1 MLLYINAIR
10 SVSRGLFF
18 DKHFAAEKSNFRYDI
33 GRILYNNFMFSDINL
48 VAVVLAAVANM
59 FLGAVWYS
67 PPVFGKAWM
76 NLAGITTEKVKDA
89 EPHVWKYYL
98 LGFINSVIMALVLAY
113 LLVLTAA
120 SLTTGFFI
128 AFLVWIGFVGT
139 ISMNTVMWGGRA
151 KKLWFLDNAYYL
163 LSFLIMSAFIFYMG

>member
-1 MLLYINAIR
+1 MR
-10 SVSRGLFF
+10 SVSSSHIF
-18 DKHFAAEKSNFRYDI
+18 DKRLRAETTGFRYDI

-59 FLGAVWYS
+59 VLGAVWYS

-76 NLAGITTEKVKDA
+76 DLAGVTTQKIKDA
-89 EPHVWKYYL
+89 EPHVWKYYF
-98 LGFINSVIMALVLAY
+98 LGFVNSVIMALVLAY

-128 AFLVWIGFVGT
+128 AFLVWIGFVAT
-139 ISMNTVMWGGRA
+139 ISMNAVMWGGRA

-163 LSFLIMSAFIFYMG
+163 FSFLIMSAIIFYMG